1 MFFFSDFMSDFKTDD
16 DFLDQSMDFGDL
28 PPDPEAVRGFFYEL
42 LFLFYL
48 NNTVHLIDHKQTGA

>member
-1 MFFFSDFMSDFKTDD
+1 MSDFKTDD

>member
-1 MFFFSDFMSDFKTDD
+1 MFGFLCFDLCYLSKHVFFFSDFMSDFKTDD

-42 LFLFYL
+42 LFLF
-48 NNTVHLIDHKQTGA
+48 